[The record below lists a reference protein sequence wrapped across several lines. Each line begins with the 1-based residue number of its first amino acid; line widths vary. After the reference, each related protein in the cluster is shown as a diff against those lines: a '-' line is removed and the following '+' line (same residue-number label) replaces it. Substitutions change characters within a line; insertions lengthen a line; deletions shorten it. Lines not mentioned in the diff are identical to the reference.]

1 MRASNQTLAQ
11 CNRGQN
17 EKTKQKLRTID
28 SAQVQPK
35 RATVSM
41 PVTSHKHKDK
51 RKHAAKEHRQESNTQ
66 YRNTGR
72 KTTSKHREE
81 GNK

>member
-1 MRASNQTLAQ
+1 MK
-11 CNRGQN
+11 
-17 EKTKQKLRTID
+17 KTKRKRGTID

-41 PVTSHKHKDK
+41 PVTSDKHKDK
-51 RKHAAKEHRQESNTQ
+51 RKHTAREHRQESNTQ

-72 KTTSKHREE
+72 QQVNTGKKATSKHKEK
-81 GNK
+81 GNT

>member
-1 MRASNQTLAQ
+1 MRASDQTLAQ

-41 PVTSHKHKDK
+41 PVTSHKHK
-51 RKHAAKEHRQESNTQ
+51 RKHAANEHRQERNTQ

-72 KTTSKHREE
+72 KATSKHREE
-81 GNK
+81 GNN